1 MPKGAAAAKRP
12 QAPPR
17 VRPGD
22 AEEPAANNSS
32 TSIRAS
38 ESTKHVL
45 QTLSQHA
52 HEDSAVLSHL
62 DLSSLHWQSNPG
74 HVVEVLLNS
83 LGRASGGGVRRRA
96 SGGGGGR
103 RGRGDGCGGGGDGDG
118 RARGAQASG
127 RGGSSCASPA
137 GRAAAYRHR
146 HGGRRASAGR
156 RRTTGSR
163 LRE

>member
-17 VRPGD
+17 VRPGEV
-22 AEEPAANNSS
+22 EEPAANNSLAKV
-32 TSIRAS
+32 RAS

-45 QTLSQHA
+45 QTLFQHA

-83 LGRASGGGVRRRA
+83 SHYGGHGIVPPLA
-96 SGGGGGR
+96 AHIGLA
-103 RGRGDGCGGGGDGDG
+103 C
-118 RARGAQASG
+118 
-127 RGGSSCASPA
+127 SPPLPPIRLPVA
-137 GRAAAYRHR
+137 PVLPGL
-146 HGGRRASAGR
+146 SAG
-156 RRTTGSR
+156 GLFAR
-163 LRE
+163 LAG